1 MFPQTNNYVLFESF
15 QIWTSVPWMT
25 SWSTPVVHVNKYIPK
40 GSNQLIEEY
49 IGRLLQI
56 SSIPNESKFKTL
68 LPVETARFSLAYFV
82 FLVQKRN
89 LIELLTLE
97 HVTLTVCLRCL

>member
-1 MFPQTNNYVLFESF
+1 MFPQTDNYVLFESF

-49 IGRLLQI
+49 IGRLLLFHPYQM
-56 SSIPNESKFKTL
+56 NK
-68 LPVETARFSLAYFV
+68 SLKHFCQ
-82 FLVQKRN
+82 LKQ
-89 LIELLTLE
+89 LG
-97 HVTLTVCLRCL
+97 